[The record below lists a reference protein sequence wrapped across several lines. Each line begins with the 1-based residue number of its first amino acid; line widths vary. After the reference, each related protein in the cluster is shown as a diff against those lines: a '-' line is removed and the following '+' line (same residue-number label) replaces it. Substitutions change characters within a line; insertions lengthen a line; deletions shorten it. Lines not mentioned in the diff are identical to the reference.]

1 MTFQSILF
9 ARTEDTRETPEVP
22 DFFVDLHLDQIVE
35 AITEGKQEYNLKP
48 FFYTPLHDLDAINYR
63 HEVMRDL
70 ENDTLFEHI
79 QLFAKRMRAM
89 RNYLAQA
96 EKLHYHYQKERWF
109 LDAVELYCNTV
120 TNLLND
126 LSLADLHSR
135 GFLAFRDYVADYAHS
150 ERFRQLVVE
159 TKQLIADLS
168 AIKYCLRIK
177 GNGITVRAYEGEID
191 YSANV
196 AETFE
201 KFRQGA
207 VKDYNVKFP
216 DWPEMNHVEA
226 QILELVAKLNP
237 DVFLHLNDYCAKNK
251 QYLDKTLA
259 TFDRE
264 IQFYLAYLEYCARLK
279 RAGLPFCYPRI
290 STTCKEIYA
299 NEAFDVALASKLTR
313 ESSSVICNDF
323 SLQGKERVLVVSGP
337 NQGGKTTFARTFGQ
351 MHYLGLLGCPVAGR
365 EAQLFLCDR
374 LFTHFEKEEDITNL
388 RGKLQDDLVRIH
400 AILEQATPDSIIL
413 LNEIFTSTTVNDAL
427 FLSKKIL
434 EAILQLDALCIC
446 VTFIDELASLSEKT
460 VSMVSTVVPE
470 NPALRTYKIVRK
482 PADGLAYALA
492 IAEKYRL
499 TYDCLKERLKT

>member
-48 FFYTPLHDLDAINYR
+48 FFYTPLRDLDAINYR

-135 GFLAFRDYVADYAHS
+135 GFLAFHDYVADYAHS

-264 IQFYLAYLEYCARLK
+264 IQFYLAYLEYCARHK

-313 ESSSVICNDF
+313 ESSSVLCKARSVSWSSAAPTRAAKPPSPVPSDRCIIWGSWAVPSRAGKRSSFSATGSSRILKRKKTSPICAANCRMI
-323 SLQGKERVLVVSGP
+323 LSGFTP
-337 NQGGKTTFARTFGQ
+337 
-351 MHYLGLLGCPVAGR
+351 
-365 EAQLFLCDR
+365 FLSR
-374 LFTHFEKEEDITNL
+374 PHQTASSSSMKSS
-388 RGKLQDDLVRIH
+388 
-400 AILEQATPDSIIL
+400 PPPP
-413 LNEIFTSTTVNDAL
+413 STTRY
-427 FLSKKIL
+427 S
-434 EAILQLDALCIC
+434 
-446 VTFIDELASLSEKT
+446 
-460 VSMVSTVVPE
+460 
-470 NPALRTYKIVRK
+470 
-482 PADGLAYALA
+482 
-492 IAEKYRL
+492 
-499 TYDCLKERLKT
+499 